1 MSLRPSCVACDHI
14 KERKRKEKGQKE
26 KMKDKEKKRK
36 RKKER
41 RKYSRCEVG
50 RDVGKTDLF
59 MVTITQ
65 VKGEKKGKDQ

>member
-1 MSLRPSCVACDHI
+1 
-14 KERKRKEKGQKE
+14 
-26 KMKDKEKKRK
+26 MKDKEKKRR

-50 RDVGKTDLF
+50 REVGKTDLF

-65 VKGEKKGKDQ
+65 VKGEKKGKD